1 MEKIHFA
8 ICGWGNIGKAC
19 AAVNSSLQAMRGN
32 AHDFKLAGIIR
43 RSSNSGTLDAP
54 KNVPVVHDFRE
65 LKAAVKVIIY
75 IGVTYE
81 AENIIPQ
88 YLKRGLITVDSFDT
102 HEKIWAVRNK
112 FDKLCKKHNTVAIHG
127 AGWDPGF
134 DSVQRAML
142 ESISPLDPFYTT
154 FGGAEGGRSMGHTA
168 ELKKIAGVENAVSLT
183 FAGAKPG
190 THIRRTY
197 IYAPDEKQ
205 HKRIYAEIQANDPY
219 FIKNEKQYTEV
230 FFVDSKGVKKH
241 DTNKHGG
248 ISSSRGKDVRVS
260 VDLYGTNAIMTANM
274 LLASA
279 RAATRQR
286 AAGCYTMAEIP
297 PVDYVYGKSLKER
310 LARIRY

>member
-1 MEKIHFA
+1 MVNFA
-8 ICGWGNIGKAC
+8 IVGWGNIGQAC
-19 AAVNSSLQAMRGN
+19 AKVNSNIQAMRGN
-32 AHDFKLAGIIR
+32 KHDLKLVGIIR
-43 RSSNSGTLDAP
+43 RNASKGATDAP
-54 KNVPVVHDFRE
+54 KNVPVVSDLRDI
-65 LKAAVKVIIY
+65 KASVQVIVY
-75 IGVTYE
+75 AGVTYE
-81 AENIIPQ
+81 AQNIIPQ
-88 YLKRGLITVDSFDT
+88 YLKQGIMTVDSFDT

-112 FDKLCKKHNTVAIHG
+112 FDKLCKASNTVAIHG

-142 ESISPLDPFYTT
+142 NAISPLDPFYTT
-154 FGGAEGGRSMGHTA
+154 FGGKEGGRSMGHTA

-197 IYAPDEKQ
+197 IFAPDKNQ

-230 FFVDSKGVKKH
+230 FFVDSKGIKKH

-248 ISSSRGKDVRVS
+248 ITSSQGRDVHVK

-274 LLASA
+274 LLACA
-279 RAATRQR
+279 RAATRITSP
-286 AAGCYTMAEIP
+286 GCYTMAEIP
-297 PVDYVYGKSLKER
+297 PVNYVFGKNLKER
-310 LARIRY
+310 LENIRY